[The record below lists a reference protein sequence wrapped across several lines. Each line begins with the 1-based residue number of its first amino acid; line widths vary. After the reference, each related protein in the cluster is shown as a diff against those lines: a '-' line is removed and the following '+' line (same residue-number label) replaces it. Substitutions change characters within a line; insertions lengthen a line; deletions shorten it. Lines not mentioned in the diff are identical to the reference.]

1 MILTQVTLEVQ
12 ETVKKPNGAEQ
23 NTLVN
28 YTLPAEK
35 QRISQSRLDEFS
47 MVGLAKRNRW
57 VLYNLGELE
66 DLVFQFFYDEKG
78 TKYNTS
84 MWERDPN
91 NNNMTLEGAVAN
103 GI

>member
-12 ETVKKPNGAEQ
+12 ETVKKPNGAEE
-23 NTLVN
+23 NKKVN

-47 MVGLAKRNRW
+47 MLGLAKRDRW
-57 VLYNLGELE
+57 ILYNLGELE
-66 DLVFQFFYDEKG
+66 DLIFQFFYDEKG
-78 TKYNTS
+78 VKYNTS
-84 MWERDPN
+84 VWERDPY
-91 NNNMTLEGAVAN
+91 NNNMTLEGVVAN

>member
-12 ETVKKPNGAEQ
+12 ETVKKPNGAEE
-23 NTLVN
+23 NKKVL

-47 MVGLAKRNRW
+47 MLGLAKRDRW
-57 VLYNLGELE
+57 ILYNLGELE

-78 TKYNTS
+78 VKYNTS
-84 MWERDPN
+84 VWERDPY
-91 NNNMTLEGAVAN
+91 NNNMTLEGVVAN

>member
-23 NTLVN
+23 NTIVN

-35 QRISQSRLDEFS
+35 QRIYQSRLDEFS

-91 NNNMTLEGAVAN
+91 NNDMTLEGVVAN

>member
-91 NNNMTLEGAVAN
+91 NNNMTLEGVVAN

>member
-12 ETVKKPNGAEQ
+12 KTVKKPNGAEHQ
-23 NTLVN
+23 TLVN

-91 NNNMTLEGAVAN
+91 NNNMTLEGIVAN

>member
-12 ETVKKPNGAEQ
+12 ETVKKPNGAEH
-23 NTLVN
+23 NALVN

-91 NNNMTLEGAVAN
+91 NNNMTLEGVVAN